1 MKRSDAGRAKDE
13 MNGHHSRAK
22 RRLHAFGASY
32 PQATGGRGITRP
44 AALFEV
50 DLGFLL

>member
-1 MKRSDAGRAKDE
+1 MKRSDAGRARDGV
-13 MNGHHSRAK
+13 NGHHNRAK
-22 RRLHAFGASY
+22 RRLQVVGASY

-50 DLGFLL
+50 DLSFLL